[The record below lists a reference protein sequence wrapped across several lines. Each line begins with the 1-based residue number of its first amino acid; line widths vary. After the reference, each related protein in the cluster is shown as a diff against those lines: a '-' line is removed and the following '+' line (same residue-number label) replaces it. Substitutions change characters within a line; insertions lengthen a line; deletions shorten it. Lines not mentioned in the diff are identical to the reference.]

1 MTMLINTKTKATV
14 MMLWVLFVCFH
25 ISYAQTQTDSTELS
39 SDSTVQAAS
48 AAAASEAELYSPSL
62 TFTTLQKGS
71 DQLALSA
78 VLRAKINGVLYKLPQ
93 LKVSFFQLVGEDLKP
108 LGSAITDRNGKA
120 QLLVPTANLSAGTAN
135 GLTFKAQY
143 AGNKQMEAAEEE
155 LSIHRA
161 SLVLTPMAADSS
173 FQVQVKLSD
182 LTTGEEQ
189 PVKDAAIGLYVTR
202 SFMPLKIG
210 EGTTD
215 EAGEVTI
222 DVAPGIPGDEKGM
235 LAMFARVE
243 ENEIL
248 GGVEAAISQRWGLP
262 AAESRK
268 KQPRT
273 LWTATP
279 PLWMLVTFIVL
290 LTVVWGHYIVIMV
303 QLIRL
308 RKEEPG
314 YHDHHPA

>member
-1 MTMLINTKTKATV
+1 MSMRIYARSKAFFLLV
-14 MMLWVLFVCFH
+14 GILFIDLH
-25 ISYAQTQTDSTELS
+25 ISYAQTKIDTAKGQTDSTA
-39 SDSTVQAAS
+39 QAA
-48 AAAASEAELYSPSL
+48 ADHTATEAELFSPSL
-62 TFTTLQKGS
+62 EFSSLQKNQ
-71 DQLALSA
+71 DQLVLSA

-93 LKVSFFQLVGEDLKP
+93 LKVSFSQVVGEEVQL

-120 QLLVPTANLSAGTAN
+120 QYLVPIEKLAPIATA
-135 GLTFKAQY
+135 GLTFQAQY
-143 AGNKQMEAAEEE
+143 AGNKQLEAVEEV
-155 LSIHRA
+155 LTIHRA
-161 SLVLTPMAADSS
+161 SLELTPIVEDSS
-173 FQVQVKLSD
+173 FQVQVKLAD
-182 LTTGEEQ
+182 LSTGEAQ
-189 PVKDAAIGLYVTR
+189 PVKEAAIGLYVER

-215 EAGEVTI
+215 ETGEAII
-222 DVAPGIPGDEKGM
+222 DVMPGLPGDEKGG
-235 LAMFARVE
+235 LTLFARVE
-243 ENEIL
+243 ENEVL
-248 GGVEAAISQRWGLP
+248 GGVESSFIQKWGVP
-262 AAESRK
+262 AADAKK
-268 KQPRT
+268 KQGRT